1 MQAPMCYCKNM
12 SVDAILHYYAGQLE
26 DAGVSFHH
34 SIEVPQKMKITD
46 LDICR
51 IFGNLLENAVRAVK
65 ADKETEEPYVNCIC
79 RVRMGKLLIDIENS
93 YSGEVRRNGD
103 VFYST
108 SHSGQGIG
116 TASVSKTAEKYGG
129 YADFEAS
136 ESVFRANVFIP
147 LENSGS

>member
-12 SVDAILHYYAGQLE
+12 SVDAILRYYAGQLE

-93 YSGEVRRNGD
+93 Y
-103 VFYST
+103 
-108 SHSGQGIG
+108 
-116 TASVSKTAEKYGG
+116 
-129 YADFEAS
+129 
-136 ESVFRANVFIP
+136 
-147 LENSGS
+147 